1 MKIAIVVATAGLA
14 SLSLVGAA
22 GAAGY
27 KLSPPSTKFTGTG
40 PTSATTTSGV
50 SLSCTAK
57 FAGSTNKAG
66 VGKISSGSFTGEL
79 GCSAVTLGNLPW
91 KAEALTATTGEIL
104 NVEFDS
110 PIGNCGP
117 GTVPATISGAGVISF
132 NTSALKGCSSVSGTI
147 QTTPKVTIV
156 PK

>member
-1 MKIAIVVATAGLA
+1 MKTAIAIAAVGLA
-14 SLSLVGAA
+14 SLGLFGAA
-22 GAAGY
+22 NASGF

-40 PTSATTTSGV
+40 PSSATTTSGI
-50 SLSCTAK
+50 SLSCTANFK
-57 FAGSTNKAG
+57 GSTNATG
-66 VGKISSGSFTGEL
+66 IGKITGGSFTGAL

-104 NVEFDS
+104 NVAFDS

-117 GTVPATISGAGVISF
+117 GTVPASLSGAGVISF
-132 NTSALKGCSSVSGTI
+132 DDTTLKGCSSVTGTI
-147 QTTPKVTIV
+147 TTKPAITVV